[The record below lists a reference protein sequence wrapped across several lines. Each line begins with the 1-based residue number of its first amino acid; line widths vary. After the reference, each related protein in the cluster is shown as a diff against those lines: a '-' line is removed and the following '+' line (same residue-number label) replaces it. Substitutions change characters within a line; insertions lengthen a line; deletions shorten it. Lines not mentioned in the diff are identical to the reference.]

1 MKAARQFADRIDLPM
16 VWGCIVG
23 LSMMRIPSFL
33 FYTPIY
39 AFALFGLVNRQT
51 REAMF
56 RLGREVFLTPV
67 YFAFAIASLLWSSHP
82 ALTWHDLRGDIITPC
97 LAFLGAVHYVRT
109 TGATA
114 TMSARM
120 AVAAWLTFLTGSALA
135 YWRFGGEWINRLFD
149 SVGYYSSYVLML
161 SALSLPLLT
170 RSSRWL
176 FYPMVAALLYL
187 TQQRVAWVVFPCIGI
202 ADLLLNHY
210 RQQGKV
216 KLLLGLV
223 VLLAFS
229 YAMMKVVAE
238 SKPVD
243 AFNPQTQASS
253 LFERLAK
260 NERVD
265 RWRDWAKRGM
275 AAPVVGQGFGRDN
288 VREHY
293 YPGGVQ
299 PPDGLHHGHN
309 ILLNNFLQLGTVGV
323 LLYLLA
329 QAQLLSYLIKRRSR
343 AAYGAACLVVFFLLR
358 NQFDDFSF
366 QRLLVVYALILGWS
380 LAVDRDNPERRDV

>member
-1 MKAARQFADRIDLPM
+1 MA
-16 VWGCIVG
+16 WGCIVG
-23 LSMMRIPSFL
+23 LSMMRIPSFW

-39 AFALFGLVNRQT
+39 CFALLGLFNRQT
-51 REAMF
+51 REDMF
-56 RLGREVFLTPV
+56 RLGQEAFLTPI
-67 YFAFAIASLLWSSHP
+67 YFAFAIASLLWASHP
-82 ALTWHDLRGDIITPC
+82 NLTWHDLRGDIITPC
-97 LAFLGAVHYVRT
+97 LSFLASVHFVRKAR
-109 TGATA
+109 ATEA
-114 TMSARM
+114 MTARM
-120 AVAAWLTFLTGSALA
+120 GIAAWLTFLIGSTVA
-135 YWRFGGEWINRLFD
+135 YWRFGDQWIDRLFD

-170 RSSRWL
+170 RRSRWL
-176 FYPMVAALLYL
+176 FYPMIVALLYV

-202 ADLLLNHY
+202 ADLLLNQY
-210 RQQGKV
+210 GRQNRAE
-216 KLLLGLV
+216 LLPGLV
-223 VLLAFS
+223 GLLVLLAFS
-229 YAMMKVVAE
+229 YGMMKIVAE

-243 AFNPQTQASS
+243 AFNPQTQASG

-275 AAPVVGQGFGRDN
+275 SAPVVGQGFGRDN

-293 YPGGVQ
+293 YPGGIQ

-309 ILLNNFLQLGTVGV
+309 IVLNNFLQLGAIGA

-329 QAQLLSYLIKRRSR
+329 QAQLLRYLIKRRSGV
-343 AAYGAACLVVFFLLR
+343 AYGAACLVVFFLLR

-380 LAVDRDNPERRDV
+380 LAVDRGTPRKT